1 MLARAMR
8 LQGRFL
14 SAIIPALAVS
24 LLGLG
29 AIVYGQLISNSRQ
42 NVEREAQMAQE
53 RVGLRLAAVVEAAE
67 TTAVLLSDSAQIA
80 DWFSADPSKSNE
92 SSSADAVTSLFR
104 KIRKTQ
110 PLYREL
116 RLINRDGDEE
126 IRVADSDLGNVSLS
140 EAGTG
145 WFNRVALNWGASV
158 HTEVIPHTD
167 DGAASLTVARPIRLQ
182 DEQAGSPYTLRGY
195 VVLSARMDAIAAQVA
210 NRAIGSGGFV
220 AMVDDAGEL
229 VYTSGSSKAEADQVA
244 RLMFSEQDENTGLS
258 RKKRIEF
265 DGRRYEVS
273 SHPEIDGVSI
283 MVVVPG
289 TAMEA
294 IADQIGKTVG
304 LVTLAAI
311 LLFSLLFLGL
321 VRSIVVA
328 PVKRLQAIITSSGEG
343 EATTSLGKAF
353 RDDEIGDLA
362 ESFESMNLKLSD
374 SMSQLQDSHSRV
386 ESLAYEDVLTEL
398 PNRRRFL
405 ELLDE
410 SLRNT
415 HDHNGRAALLFFD
428 LDDFKRLNDGDGHRA
443 GDRVLQEVAKRLR
456 DCIAFRKTLRSSSEL
471 SGLRDQAARLGGDE
485 FVVLLCD
492 VQSDVEASAFAI
504 SALESLDKSIV
515 VGGKERVIKSSVGI
529 ALYPR
534 HATEADALIACAD
547 TAMYEAKGRKT
558 HSWCLY
564 DTCMR
569 EDRDARLSLEKDL
582 REALQGQLRLQYQ
595 PQFHINNDSSQ
606 SNSKLWGMEALLRW
620 QHPERGIVSPADFIP
635 VAEETGLIAE
645 IGSWVIDEACR
656 QWTEWNDLDVAPERI
671 AVNVSQRQFSLG
683 DVVSTVQSTLKK
695 YGMPPSALELE
706 ITESCMMDASTDVIG
721 SLEYIRKLG
730 VHIAMDDFGTGHSS
744 LGALTQLPIDTLK
757 VDRCFVSGIAAGL
770 PNDAIVAAVL
780 MLADT
785 LNLTVVAEGVETDS
799 ELERLRWHGCD
810 VWQGNLLARPLW
822 SSDATALLEQR
833 RAAAPSTDVY
843 NSKAA

>member
-1 MLARAMR
+1 M
-8 LQGRFL
+8 
-14 SAIIPALAVS
+14 
-24 LLGLG
+24 
-29 AIVYGQLISNSRQ
+29 
-42 NVEREAQMAQE
+42 
-53 RVGLRLAAVVEAAE
+53 
-67 TTAVLLSDSAQIA
+67 
-80 DWFSADPSKSNE
+80 
-92 SSSADAVTSLFR
+92 
-104 KIRKTQ
+104 
-110 PLYREL
+110 
-116 RLINRDGDEE
+116 
-126 IRVADSDLGNVSLS
+126 
-140 EAGTG
+140 
-145 WFNRVALNWGASV
+145 
-158 HTEVIPHTD
+158 
-167 DGAASLTVARPIRLQ
+167 
-182 DEQAGSPYTLRGY
+182 
-195 VVLSARMDAIAAQVA
+195 
-210 NRAIGSGGFV
+210 
-220 AMVDDAGEL
+220 
-229 VYTSGSSKAEADQVA
+229 
-244 RLMFSEQDENTGLS
+244 
-258 RKKRIEF
+258 
-265 DGRRYEVS
+265 
-273 SHPEIDGVSI
+273 
-283 MVVVPG
+283 
-289 TAMEA
+289 
-294 IADQIGKTVG
+294 
-304 LVTLAAI
+304 
-311 LLFSLLFLGL
+311 
-321 VRSIVVA
+321 
-328 PVKRLQAIITSSGEG
+328 
-343 EATTSLGKAF
+343 
-353 RDDEIGDLA
+353 
-362 ESFESMNLKLSD
+362 
-374 SMSQLQDSHSRV
+374 
-386 ESLAYEDVLTEL
+386 
-398 PNRRRFL
+398 
-405 ELLDE
+405 
-410 SLRNT
+410 
-415 HDHNGRAALLFFD
+415 
-428 LDDFKRLNDGDGHRA
+428 
-443 GDRVLQEVAKRLR
+443 
-456 DCIAFRKTLRSSSEL
+456 
-471 SGLRDQAARLGGDE
+471 
-485 FVVLLCD
+485 
-492 VQSDVEASAFAI
+492 
-504 SALESLDKSIV
+504 